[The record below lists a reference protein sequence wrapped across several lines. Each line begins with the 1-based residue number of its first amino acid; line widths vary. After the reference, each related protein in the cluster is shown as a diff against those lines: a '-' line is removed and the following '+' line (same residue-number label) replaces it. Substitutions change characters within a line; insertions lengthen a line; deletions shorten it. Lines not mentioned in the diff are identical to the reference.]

1 MATWIWKKRN
11 TCILLVAFIL
21 VQTLLE
27 ETAWK
32 RNLQKNK
39 NRTSIWS
46 SNYIYGNICKGNKI
60 TNSKRYPY
68 FPVHSHVIYKSQGG
82 RQPVYTDGWMN
93 KACGTHT
100 HTQWH
105 IAWRKIVKRL
115 QISSYKRSIRDILY
129 MMTIANAVVQ
139 YTGNLL
145 RNKSWVLIWSRFC
158 HFSLSLLF
166 FLVLSI
172 W

>member
-1 MATWIWKKRN
+1 MPTWIWKKRN
-11 TCILLVAFIL
+11 TCTLLVAFYIGIDT
-21 VQTLLE
+21 VE
-27 ETAWK
+27 NCME
-32 RNLQKNK
+32 NLQKIK

-46 SNYIYGNICKGNKI
+46 SNYIYGNICKGNKN

-93 KACGTHT
+93 KNLWHT
-100 HTQWH
+100 HTYTVVYCLEEDSQ
-105 IAWRKIVKRL
+105 KV
-115 QISSYKRSIRDILY
+115 QISSYKISIRDILY

-145 RNKSWVLIWSRFC
+145 RK
-158 HFSLSLLF
+158 
-166 FLVLSI
+166 
-172 W
+172 